1 MNRTLILPQ
10 NLIDK
15 LETAFLDSNTKKKWE
30 SIGVNSV
37 SQMLDHMIMELNKKN
52 IKLSITSRRIEKND
66 EIKEKLKNGGNTS
79 KFAGYFENEKGF
91 VDALFFYID
100 PNASSANDFISRYV
114 MPVILGI
121 YKNCEDRVRHNR
133 INFMPVYIVSFC
145 STSRPGNGSVKKNI
159 VLAETIGFEYLDIF
173 NNTYHDVINKI
184 DSNGNPIT
192 SIMTLED
199 LDDFLKDAGGNKY
212 FDIDIVN
219 KTIVI
224 KSDILAK
231 SKNQS
236 AELYRYA
243 LRVIPAVYLA
253 GKKNYTID
261 VTSLSKN
268 SAEYGKV
275 LYRFLSKF

>member
-10 NLIDK
+10 DLIDK
-15 LETAFLDSNTKKKWE
+15 LETAFLDLNTKKKWK
-30 SIGVNSV
+30 SIGVNSI

-52 IKLSITSRRIEKND
+52 IKLSITSRRIETAD
-66 EIKEKLKNGGNTS
+66 EIKEKLENGGNKS

-100 PNASSANDFISRYV
+100 PDAKSANDFISRYV
-114 MPVILGI
+114 MPVVLGI
-121 YKNCEDRVRHNR
+121 YKNCEHRVRDNH

-145 STSRPGNGSVKKNI
+145 STSRPGNASVKKNI

-173 NNTYHDVINKI
+173 NNTYHEVINKI

-192 SIMTLED
+192 SILTLED
-199 LDDFLKDAGGNKY
+199 LNDFLKDSGGNKY
-212 FDIDIVN
+212 FDIDFVN

-231 SKNQS
+231 STNQS
-236 AELYRYA
+236 AEIYRYA

-268 SAEYGKV
+268 STEFGKV

>member
-1 MNRTLILPQ
+1 VNRTLILPQ
-10 NLIDK
+10 DLIDK
-15 LETAFLDSNTKKKWE
+15 LETAFLDLNTKKKWK
-30 SIGVNSV
+30 SIGVNSI

-52 IKLSITSRRIEKND
+52 IKLSITSRRIETAD
-66 EIKEKLKNGGNTS
+66 EIKEKLENGGNKS

-100 PNASSANDFISRYV
+100 PDAKSANDFISRYV
-114 MPVILGI
+114 MPVVLGI
-121 YKNCEDRVRHNR
+121 YKNCEHRVRDNH

-145 STSRPGNGSVKKNI
+145 STSRPGNASVKKNI

-173 NNTYHDVINKI
+173 NNTYHEVINKI

-192 SIMTLED
+192 SILTLED
-199 LDDFLKDAGGNKY
+199 LNDFLKDSGGNKY
-212 FDIDIVN
+212 FDIDFVN

-231 SKNQS
+231 STNQS
-236 AELYRYA
+236 AEIYRYA

-268 SAEYGKV
+268 STEFGKV

>member
-10 NLIDK
+10 DLIDK
-15 LETAFLDSNTKKKWE
+15 LETAFLDLNTKKKWK
-30 SIGVNSV
+30 SIGVNSI

-52 IKLSITSRRIEKND
+52 IKLSITSRRIAIFY
-66 EIKEKLKNGGNTS
+66 IKEKLENGGNKS

-100 PNASSANDFISRYV
+100 PDAKSANDFISRYV
-114 MPVILGI
+114 MPVVLGI
-121 YKNCEDRVRHNR
+121 YKNCEHRVRDNH

-145 STSRPGNGSVKKNI
+145 STSRPGNASVKKNI

-173 NNTYHDVINKI
+173 NNTYHEVINKI

-192 SIMTLED
+192 SILTLED
-199 LDDFLKDAGGNKY
+199 LNDFLKDSGGNKY
-212 FDIDIVN
+212 FDIDFVN

-231 SKNQS
+231 STNQS
-236 AELYRYA
+236 AEIYRYA

-268 SAEYGKV
+268 STEFGKV